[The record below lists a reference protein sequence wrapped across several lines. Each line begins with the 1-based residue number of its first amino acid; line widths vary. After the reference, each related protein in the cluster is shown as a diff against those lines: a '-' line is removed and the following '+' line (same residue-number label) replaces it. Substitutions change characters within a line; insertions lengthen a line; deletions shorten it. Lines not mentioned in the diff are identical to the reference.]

1 MKKYLAYILIYT
13 IMIISMNTNF
23 AEVSIV
29 APAVADT
36 DHGYVGTSIDI
47 EVRVSNG
54 SGHVYM
60 DTLPMTELDMQ
71 SSARIA
77 AKVAFDICNKNQ
89 KNYDVY
95 YIVRSDIPIVGGP
108 SAGGAM
114 CVATVA
120 ELNNWSINKNV
131 MMTGMIY
138 PDGGIGP
145 VGGILE
151 KIKAAK
157 ESGAKYFL
165 IPYGERY
172 VKVDQLKGGNNTVD
186 AIEYGKSL
194 GIKVIEIKSIYDAI
208 YYFTNYK
215 IIENSNTSNPVIMK
229 KYKDDTKSLAD
240 EVLSQAN
247 HNYDYI
253 ENRLYQERSNPY
265 LNYNRELDLIKKLK
279 TSKENINKAEELY
292 ANKSYYAATS
302 RAFNAMI
309 TLEEINTTLNYL
321 ECTDKKGFIKNYLM
335 TAQRD
340 IEDKKKIINNEKLTK
355 SNFEYILASKSRI
368 YEAEDLID
376 RAWKEYYNDNLLSAI
391 EYGSYGKLR
400 GKSAIWWLKL
410 KDGSNMETGS
420 IFNNS
425 LLSINEL
432 LEESQLKHL
441 AQKYLDNSE
450 IVVLYTS
457 MVLPNVGITDEA
469 NDKLDKARKYYNSGE
484 YLLSIAESID
494 AYVYATTY
502 LNYNTDP
509 EYLKEMAKKKINM
522 VEEYNYMP
530 ISALGYYEYA
540 NSFNDTFSKALYYK
554 YSIAY
559 AQMDIDILK
568 ELNHNL
574 PRRAD
579 VDFTYETKDRVN
591 LFLNDNGYSSPNSS
605 YNKIINF
612 AYLVI
617 GLSCGVFL
625 GYFLKENKII

>member
-1 MKKYLAYILIYT
+1 MKKHVLTYILIY
-13 IMIISMNTNF
+13 IVIISMNINF

-29 APAVADT
+29 APAVANT
-36 DHGYVGTSIDI
+36 DYGYVGTSVDID
-47 EVRVSNG
+47 VRVSNG

-89 KNYDVY
+89 KKYDVY

-108 SAGGAM
+108 SAGGAI

-120 ELNNWSINKNV
+120 ELKNWSINKDV

-151 KIKAAK
+151 KIKTAK

-172 VKVDQLKGGNNTVD
+172 IKVDHLESENNTID

-194 GIKVIEIKSIYDAI
+194 GIEVIEIKSIYDAI
-208 YYFTNYK
+208 YYFTNNK
-215 IIENSNTSNPVIMK
+215 IIENNYTTNPMVMK
-229 KYKDDTKSLAD
+229 KYKDNTKDLAD
-240 EVLSQAN
+240 KVLSQAN
-247 HNYDYI
+247 HNYDYM
-253 ENRLYQERSNPY
+253 ENRLYQERSNPD
-265 LNYNRELDLIKKLK
+265 LNYNMELDLIKKLK
-279 TSKENINKAEELY
+279 ASKENIDRAEELY

-302 RAFNAMI
+302 KAFSAMI
-309 TLEEINTTLNYL
+309 ILEEINTTLNYI
-321 ECTDKKGFIKNYLM
+321 ECTDKKGFIKDYLM
-335 TAQRD
+335 EAQKD
-340 IEDKKKIINNEKLTK
+340 IEYKKKIINNKKLTK

-376 RAWKEYYNDNLLSAI
+376 KAWKEYYNGNFIPSI
-391 EYGSYGKLR
+391 GYGSYGKLR
-400 GKSAIWWLKL
+400 GKSAIWWLGL
-410 KDGSNMETGS
+410 EDGSNMETGG
-420 IFNNS
+420 IFNNP
-425 LLSINEL
+425 LLTTKEPM
-432 LEESQLKHL
+432 EESQLKHL

-457 MVLPNVGITDEA
+457 MVLPVMGITDEA
-469 NDKLDKARKYYNSGE
+469 NDKLDRAREYYNNGE

-502 LNYNTDP
+502 LNYNTDL

-559 AQMDIDILK
+559 AQMDMDILK
-568 ELNHNL
+568 ELNYNSL
-574 PRRAD
+574 KRAD
-579 VDFTYETKDRVN
+579 VGFTYETKDGVN
-591 LFLNDNGYSSPNSS
+591 PSLSNGGSNPSKSS
-605 YNKIINF
+605 YSIIVNF
-612 AYLVI
+612 AYLII

-625 GYFLKENKII
+625 GYFLKGDR